1 MRSTVFAVLAVAL
14 AAGLLLARA
23 VPDRLSKPLGVEQAV
38 PLVVES
44 GTNLKVLNQRLAN
57 AGVVPDAHALY
68 WYARYLG
75 VADRIKAGEYVI
87 SPGMS
92 ADDLLDMLVQGDV
105 VQHAFTVVEGWTVA
119 QLRAAMAADDR
130 FEHDT
135 AHLTPEQLLDRLG
148 IDADHPEGLFLPE
161 TYFITTGSRE
171 STLLRRAHR
180 ALNATLEAAWATRAD
195 ALPLDS
201 SYDALILASIVEKET
216 GQAIERPA
224 IAGVF
229 ARRLKVGMRL
239 QTDPTVIYGIGPSF
253 DGDIRRR
260 DLRNDTPYNT
270 YTRHGL
276 PPTPIAL
283 AGRAAIEAAVQ
294 PLEGDALYFVS
305 RGDGSHQFSA
315 TLAEHEAAVRKYQ
328 LKQ

>member
-1 MRSTVFAVLAVAL
+1 MRSTVFAVLAVTL
-14 AAGLLLARA
+14 AVGLLLARA
-23 VPDRLSKPLGVEQAV
+23 VPDRLSKPLGVEQAM

-44 GTNLKVLNQRLAN
+44 GTNLKALNQRLADD
-57 AGVVPDAHALY
+57 GVVPDAHALY

-75 VADRIKAGEYVI
+75 VADRIQAGEYVM

-171 STLLRRAHR
+171 STLLQRAHR
-180 ALNATLEAAWATRAD
+180 ALNATLEAAWAMRAD
-195 ALPLDS
+195 ALPLDTA
-201 SYDALILASIVEKET
+201 YDALILASIVEKET
-216 GQAIERPA
+216 GQAVERPA

-229 ARRLKVGMRL
+229 TRRLKEGMRL

-260 DLRNDTPYNT
+260 DLRTDTPYNT

-305 RGDGSHQFSA
+305 RGDGSHSFSA

-328 LKQ
+328 LNQ